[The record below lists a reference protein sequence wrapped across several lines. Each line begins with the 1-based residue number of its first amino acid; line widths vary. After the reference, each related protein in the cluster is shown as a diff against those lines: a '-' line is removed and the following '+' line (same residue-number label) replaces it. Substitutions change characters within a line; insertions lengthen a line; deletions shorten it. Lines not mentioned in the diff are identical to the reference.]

1 MIAGADD
8 ADRRI
13 GSTAK
18 RGERDRVTSMTEQT
32 LPAAPGVSHPANDL
46 RPRRRFGRNGERVML
61 WTLRLICLALLAWGA
76 TLEVRTSFIQSAL
89 ATKFTR
95 NFSFKIEPGPN
106 SNLQFPRN
114 GPYDERLG
122 YARLPSFIDSLKA
135 HHFSVSQQAVMSPE
149 LDQFV
154 AMGGYALYRE
164 KGHAGLQLLD
174 RDDVPLYTATYP
186 ELTYEDF
193 ASVPPIVA
201 KTLMFIE
208 DQHLLDPEYPQHNP
222 AVDWSRFM
230 VAASG
235 QAEGVIDR
243 RLRRGGASTLA
254 TQIEKFRHSPAGRT
268 EGFAEKARQM
278 LSATARAYL
287 DGPDTTLA
295 RQRVLTTYLDATPL
309 SSRQGYGEI
318 IGLGDGL
325 RAWYGTDLRA
335 ASRVLVSP
343 AESDVQIAR
352 KAEIYKQILSLLLAE
367 RRPSYYLNIDRDAL
381 NTLANR
387 YLPLLAEAGVIEPEL
402 RDAALKSELQFQA
415 EPPAPVP
422 VQFVG
427 RKGAD
432 AIRMRLRSLLQ
443 VPNLYSLDR
452 LDLTAHTSLDAQA
465 EERTASVL
473 GKLGDIETA
482 KSLNMVGQNL
492 LGSADPKQVT
502 YSIVLYERGDQA
514 NYVRIHADS
523 LDSPF
528 DINSGAKLILGST
541 AKLRTLA
548 TYLNIVTGLH
558 DRLGAMSAK
567 QLNTLAANA
576 EDPITRW
583 AVDYVANAT
592 DHDLQP
598 MLDAAMQRRYSG
610 DPSEVFFTG
619 GGAHV
624 FHNFEKSEDRQV
636 FTVEDA
642 FENSVNLA
650 FVRILRDVVRFYTVA
665 DAARTGDLQADE
677 PDIVRENYLHRF
689 ADQEG
694 REFLNH
700 FYDDFHGHSPDEVL
714 RLLASRTSPAPRRL
728 AVVFRSVRP
737 DAAVPEFRAF
747 LAEHLRSLALDG
759 PGAEK
764 LYSSY
769 GIDRYSLQDR
779 GYIAGV
785 HPLELWLAGYL
796 QTHPNATRTEVMNA
810 SVNERQEVYGWL
822 FKTSDTRRQD
832 MRIRILKEED
842 AFDRVLQ
849 DWRRQGYPFGH
860 LVPSFASALG
870 SSGDRP
876 EALAHLMG
884 IILNDGVELPTA
896 DIERMHFA
904 ADTPYETD
912 MTLNPGAPKR
922 VFPPE
927 VAAILRRALMGVVA
941 NGTGVRVK
949 KAYHDSD
956 GNVIVA
962 GGKTG
967 TGDNRFES
975 FSAGGAVTG
984 SRVVDRT
991 ATFVFFLGDRFFG
1004 TVTAFVPGAQAA
1016 KYHFTSALAV
1026 QLLTSLAPEIEPLI
1040 NRREGAV
1047 RTAD

>member
-1 MIAGADD
+1 
-8 ADRRI
+8 
-13 GSTAK
+13 
-18 RGERDRVTSMTEQT
+18 MTEQL
-32 LPAAPGVSHPANDL
+32 LPGTPAISRPDAALL
-46 RPRRRFGRNGERVML
+46 RPRRRFGRGAERTML
-61 WTLRLICLALLAWGA
+61 WTLRLIVLALLAWGA
-76 TLEVRTSFIQSAL
+76 ALEARTSFIQSAL
-89 ATKFTR
+89 AVKFTR
-95 NFSFKIEPGPN
+95 NFGFSVEAGPN
-106 SNLQFPRN
+106 EELRFPRN

-122 YARLPSFIDSLKA
+122 YARLPAFIDSLKS
-135 HHFSVSQQAVMSPE
+135 HGFDVTHQAVMSQE
-149 LDQFV
+149 LDEFV
-154 AMGGYALYRE
+154 ALGGYALYRE
-164 KGHAGLQLLD
+164 KGHAGLRLLD
-174 RDDVPLYTATYP
+174 RDDTPLYSASYP
-186 ELTYEDF
+186 DAIYEDF
-193 ASVPPIVA
+193 ASVPPMVA
-201 KTLMFIE
+201 NTLAFIE
-208 DQHLLDPEYPQHNP
+208 DQHLLDTSNPQHNP

-235 QAEGVIDR
+235 QAEGIIDK

-278 LSATARAYL
+278 MSATARAYM
-287 DGPDTTLA
+287 DGPDTMEA
-295 RQRVLTTYLDATPL
+295 RRRILTTYLDATPL
-309 SSRQGYGEI
+309 SSRAGYGEI

-335 ASRVLVSP
+335 VSKILRAP
-343 AESDVQIAR
+343 AESDAQLAR
-352 KAEIYKQILSLLLAE
+352 KAEVYKQILSLLLAE
-367 RRPSYYLNIDRDAL
+367 RRPSYYLNVDRGAL
-381 NTLANR
+381 NQLANR

-402 RDAALKSELQFQA
+402 RDAALKADLQFQA

-443 VPNLYSLDR
+443 VSNLYSLDR
-452 LDLTAHTSLDAQA
+452 LDITASTSLDAPA
-465 EERTASVL
+465 EERITGVL

-492 LGSADPKQVT
+492 LGTSADPAQVT
-502 YSIVLYERGDQA
+502 YSIVLYERGEQA

-541 AKLRTLA
+541 AKLRTMT

-558 DRLGAMSAK
+558 DRLFAMNPK
-567 QLNTLAANA
+567 QLNAAAAAA

-592 DHDLQP
+592 DQGLQP

-624 FHNFEKSEDRQV
+624 FHNFERSEDRQI

-650 FVRILRDVVRFYTVA
+650 FVRIMRDIVRYFTVA
-665 DAARTGDLQADE
+665 DAAKTKDLESDAQDSM
-677 PDIVRENYLHRF
+677 RESYLRRF

-714 RLLASRTSPAPRRL
+714 ALLTSRTSPSARRL

-737 DAAVPEFRAF
+737 DASVPEFRAY
-747 LAEHLRSLALDG
+747 LAEHLHGLAPDAG
-759 PGAEK
+759 SAEK
-764 LYSSY
+764 LYAQY
-769 GIDRYSLQDR
+769 GVDKYSLQDR

-785 HPLELWLAGYL
+785 HPLELWLAAYL
-796 QTHPNATRTEVMNA
+796 QGHPGAGRTEAANA
-810 SVNERQEVYGWL
+810 SVNERQEVYSWL
-822 FKTSDTRRQD
+822 FKTSNTHKQD
-832 MRIRILKEED
+832 VRIRILMEED

-849 DWRRQGYPFGH
+849 DWRKQGYPFGH
-860 LVPSFASALG
+860 LVPSFASAIG

-876 EALAHLMG
+876 DALSHLMG

-896 DIERMHFA
+896 DIERVHFA

-912 MTLNPGAPKR
+912 MSLSPPAPKR
-922 VFPPE
+922 IFPPE
-927 VAAILRRALMGVVA
+927 VAATLRRALMGVVA
-941 NGTGVRVK
+941 NGTGTRVK
-949 KAYHDSD
+949 KAYHDID
-956 GNVIVA
+956 GNVLVV

-991 ATFVFFLGDRFFG
+991 ATFVFFIGDRFFG

-1026 QLLTSLAPEIEPLI
+1026 QLLTSLAPDIEPLI
-1040 NRREGAV
+1040 HRRENAV